1 MGLTYSVCN
10 RPTNFLDAET
20 LAVLTHS
27 LRAFKGA
34 VLTVSHH
41 DAFVRV
47 LCNEAWDMDQGKL
60 TVTLLKEKLIS
71 KIGAAAKAASS
82 STKTE
87 ATEEE
92 EDDRA

>member
-1 MGLTYSVCN
+1 MTNALLK

-71 KIGAAAKAASS
+71 KIGGATKLASS
-82 STKTE
+82 TAKSE
-87 ATEEE
+87 GLEEE
-92 EDDRA
+92 EQD